1 MDLKYIENMKFN
13 EEVFLNLQKFVSKD
27 IKSLYKFNC
36 SSIGCDECPF
46 SCHNRGTEVNC
57 CAIDVSDLRDIGEYY
72 LDYFKGEMSKEELG
86 EMSKDDLVKVLV
98 PGNIVEVSCPSGI
111 HIGVVLNNSQVMY
124 LDVDGFDMISDVL
137 KEHEEYYINR
147 VFEPI
152 EGTTKESILQLEKLN
167 CVYSRNTIKHPKD
180 VPFGERYEMYYKGE
194 RYECRN
200 ELLFS
205 KEIIHYRRESD
216 GTSFAVPIS
225 WVVEE
230 GVESIKL
237 ITD

>member
-13 EEVFLNLQKFVSKD
+13 EEVFLNLQKFVSTD

-57 CAIDVSDLRDIGEYY
+57 CAIDKSDLRDIGEYY
-72 LDYFKGEMSKEELG
+72 LDYFKGEMSKE
-86 EMSKDDLVKVLV
+86 DLVKVLV
-98 PGNIVEVSCPSGI
+98 PGNIVEVSCPSGT
-111 HIGVVLNNSQVMY
+111 HIGVVLSNSQVMY
-124 LDVDGFDMISDVL
+124 LDVDRFDVISDVL

-200 ELLFS
+200 ELLFG

-225 WVVEE
+225 WVGEK
-230 GVESIKL
+230 GIESIKL

>member
-13 EEVFLNLQKFVSKD
+13 EEVFLNLQKFVSTD

-57 CAIDVSDLRDIGEYY
+57 CAIDKSDLRDIGEYY
-72 LDYFKGEMSKEELG
+72 LDYFKGEMSKEDLC
-86 EMSKDDLVKVLV
+86 EMRKEDLVKVLV
-98 PGNIVEVSCPSGI
+98 PGNIVEVSCPSGT
-111 HIGVVLNNSQVMY
+111 HIGVVLSNSQVMY
-124 LDVDGFDMISDVL
+124 LDVDRFDVISDVL

-200 ELLFS
+200 ELLFG

-225 WVVEE
+225 WVGEK
-230 GVESIKL
+230 GIESIKL

>member
-13 EEVFLNLQKFVSKD
+13 KEVFLNLQEFVSRD
-27 IKSLYKFNC
+27 IKSLDDFKCGNIRC
-36 SSIGCDECPF
+36 SECPF
-46 SCHNRGTEVNC
+46 SYHSRGTEAYC
-57 CAIDVSDLRDIGEYY
+57 CAIDESDLRDIGEYY
-72 LDYFKGEMSKEELG
+72 LDYFKGEMSKE
-86 EMSKDDLVKVLV
+86 DLVKVLV
-98 PGNIVEVSCPSGI
+98 PGNIVEVSFPSGT
-111 HIGVVLNNSQVMY
+111 HIGVVLSNSQVMY
-124 LDVDGFDMISDVL
+124 LDVIGFDAIPELL
-137 KEHEEYYINR
+137 KEDENYYINR

-152 EGTTKESILQLEKLN
+152 EGTTKESILQLKKLN
-167 CVYSRNTIKHPKD
+167 CVYSRNPIKHPKD

-200 ELLFS
+200 ELVFG
-205 KEIIHYRRESD
+205 KEIMYYGKSD

-225 WVVEE
+225 WVGEK

>member
-27 IKSLYKFNC
+27 IESLYKFNC

-46 SCHNRGTEVNC
+46 SCHNRGIEVNC
-57 CAIDVSDLRDIGEYY
+57 CAIDKSDLRDIGEYY
-72 LDYFKGEMSKEELG
+72 LDYFKGEMSKE
-86 EMSKDDLVKVLV
+86 DLVKVLV
-98 PGNIVEVSCPSGI
+98 PGNIVEVNCPSGT
-111 HIGVVLNNSQVMY
+111 HLGVVLSNSQVMY
-124 LDVDGFDMISDVL
+124 LDAKGFDRISELL
-137 KEHEEYYINR
+137 KEHEDYYINR

-180 VPFGERYEMYYKGE
+180 VPFGERYEMYYNGE

-200 ELLFS
+200 ELLFG

-225 WVVEE
+225 WVGEK
-230 GVESIKL
+230 GIESIKL